1 MDITTVQRLVAKGEG
16 QRIEFKKKVN
26 FPEKIVKEVVAF
38 ANTHGGKLLLG
49 VDDDGTISGT
59 RNIEGDVFL
68 LEDAIKRLVN
78 PAFDYEVHILKINQ
92 KKGVAI
98 FNIPEGSD
106 KPYGVKEH
114 IKADHGTVFV
124 RSGDESIKASKEMRQ
139 ILRRRNNERDERF
152 NYGAK
157 EQVLMQMI
165 DESQFVT
172 LEEFANKAEIPKFMA
187 SKTLVKLVLANLLDI
202 KPQSGCDQYF
212 IKE

>member
-1 MDITTVQRLVAKGEG
+1 MDIATVQRLVAKGEG

-26 FPEKIVKEVVAF
+26 FPEKIIKEVVAF

-49 VDDDGTISGT
+49 IDDDGTISGT
-59 RNIEGDVFL
+59 RNIEGEVFL
-68 LEDAIKRLVN
+68 LEDTIKKLVD
-78 PAFDYEVHILKINQ
+78 PSLDYEVDILKINQ

-114 IKADHGTVFV
+114 AKADHGTVFV

-152 NYGAK
+152 NYGEK
-157 EQVLMQMI
+157 EKVLMQMI
-165 DESQFVT
+165 DENQFVT
-172 LEEFANKAEIPKFMA
+172 LEEFANRAEIPKFMA

-202 KPQSGCDQYF
+202 KPQAGCDQYF